1 MSRYVFKLPDL
12 GEGTVSAEVV
22 GWHAKV
28 GDWVKEDA
36 PLVEMATDKAVV
48 EVPAPVSGRLVALGA
63 PAGTMLAVGAELAVF
78 DTQATA
84 EQPLEPVA
92 APSVSTAV
100 VTLAADLVAS
110 PRPSLSA
117 ARTGR
122 IMASPATRRRAREAG
137 IDLAGVV
144 GSGPQGRIERVDLER
159 HLGAQKPAVP
169 PPPEASIPDDSF
181 EDLPLTGV
189 RRIIAERM
197 TRTLTI
203 PHFSYVEEV
212 DVTALEA
219 LRVHLNAR
227 LPTGAAPY
235 TYLPFIVLGL
245 VRVLRQFPGCNAH
258 FDAEKNVLRR
268 YSAVHVGIATQAPDG
283 LKVPVVR
290 HAQRLTLRSVCDE
303 IRRVASLT
311 RAGHA
316 KRADLTGSTITVTS
330 LGKLGGIASTPVINT
345 PEVAIIGVNKA
356 VDRPMV
362 VEGAVVV
369 RRMMNL
375 SSSFD
380 HRFVD
385 GYEAA
390 EMIQRLREF
399 LEQPATLFIEP

>member
-1 MSRYVFKLPDL
+1 
-12 GEGTVSAEVV
+12 
-22 GWHAKV
+22 
-28 GDWVKEDA
+28 
-36 PLVEMATDKAVV
+36 
-48 EVPAPVSGRLVALGA
+48 
-63 PAGTMLAVGAELAVF
+63 VF
-78 DTQATA
+78 DTQGTSDDA
-84 EQPLEPVA
+84 LEPA
-92 APSVSTAV
+92 AVDPSPKSAVTRTA
-100 VTLAADLVAS
+100 DSGAS
-110 PRPSLSA
+110 PGHANSA

-137 IDLAGVV
+137 IDLAEVV
-144 GSGPQGRIERVDLER
+144 GSGPQGRIERADLER
-159 HLGAQKPAVP
+159 HLVAPKPVVSPQA
-169 PPPEASIPDDSF
+169 ATSIPDESF
-181 EDLPLTGV
+181 EEVPLTGV

-197 TRTLTI
+197 TRTLSI

-258 FDAEKNVLRR
+258 FDAERNVLRR
-268 YSAVHVGIATQAPDG
+268 YGAVHVGIATQAPDG

-290 HAQRLTLRSVCDE
+290 HAEQLTLRLLCDE
-303 IRRVASLT
+303 IRRVTALT
-311 RAGHA
+311 RAGQA
-316 KRADLTGSTITVTS
+316 RRADLTGSTITVTS
-330 LGKLGGIASTPVINT
+330 LGKLGGVASTPVINT

-356 VDRPMV
+356 VDRPVV
-362 VEGAVVV
+362 VEGVVVV

-385 GYEAA
+385 GHEAA
-390 EMIQRLREF
+390 EMIQRLREY